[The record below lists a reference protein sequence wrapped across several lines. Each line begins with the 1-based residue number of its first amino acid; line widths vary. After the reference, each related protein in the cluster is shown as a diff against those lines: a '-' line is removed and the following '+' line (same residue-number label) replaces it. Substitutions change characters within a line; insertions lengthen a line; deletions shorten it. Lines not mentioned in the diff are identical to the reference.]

1 MRVLVN
7 FYYWFLIEGESFDKF
22 LKSLLFALSAS
33 KKWTL
38 AFLLENKERMI
49 KTLCTQKLQ
58 TAYEDFKERSIRVLF
73 M

>member
-7 FYYWFLIEGESFDKF
+7 FYCWFLIEGESFDKF

-38 AFLLENKERMI
+38 AFLLENEERMI
-49 KTLCTQKLQ
+49 KTLYTQKLQ
-58 TAYEDFKERSIRVLF
+58 TAYGDFKENSIRVLF

>member
-1 MRVLVN
+1 MEDTVRVLVN

-49 KTLCTQKLQ
+49 
-58 TAYEDFKERSIRVLF
+58 
-73 M
+73 